1 MAKSSWKTLESNIVY
16 ENKWIRL
23 IEDKVI
29 RPDGSEGIYAYMD
42 AIPGIVVI
50 AEDNGEIFFINE
62 YKYPIKKYIWNL
74 VTGGLGREEDPL
86 IRAKSELYEEM
97 GIKAENWTDLGNFY
111 TAPEIESTYNH
122 VFLARDLVV
131 NEEHAL
137 GEGDEIIAEI
147 KKISIQGIHEMI
159 ENGEIDNGLVLG
171 VLMQYFVYTK
181 QSPV

>member
-86 IRAKSELYEEM
+86 MRAKSELYEEM
-97 GIKAENWTDLGNFY
+97 GIKAENWT
-111 TAPEIESTYNH
+111 EIESTYNH

-147 KKISIQGIHEMI
+147 KKISIQVIHEMI
-159 ENGEIDNGLVLG
+159 KNGEIENGLVLG
-171 VLMQYFVYTK
+171 ALMQYFVYTK
-181 QSPV
+181 